1 MLKIISVFNIQKKKP
16 STVQVTHN
24 IYLNINSQTKIAH
37 VNKLFKLYGN

>member
-1 MLKIISVFNIQKKKP
+1 MLNKTICNQHTKKP
-16 STVQVTHN
+16 SSVQVTHN